1 MDRKWNV
8 FSSFIYQYLIV
19 LTIRKS
25 LSSSASIFQGQ
36 KFVCIHLY
44 CLQTELFS
52 LFFFTDDAVFL
63 ALSVEVALE
72 PQWTD
77 FISMLDR
84 NKILSDQKL

>member
-1 MDRKWNV
+1 MVGFLGSETAKLRLCYVNG
-8 FSSFIYQYLIV
+8 SFYLPISNSP
-19 LTIRKS
+19 TITIGKS

-63 ALSVEVALE
+63 ALSEV
-72 PQWTD
+72 
-77 FISMLDR
+77 MLP
-84 NKILSDQKL
+84 